1 MKTKTKIYQ
10 LFKNSSGD
18 PIVVCI
24 GTAVYNS
31 RMNDKVFTKDIIWD
45 LFNWTRWSCRIENK
59 NKAWLSGIRNGVRRK
74 GVRIFPNHYS
84 LGWVASN
91 IFFRVG
97 DKWHVAESF
106 GCGKASSFD
115 EALEKC
121 IENNK
126 FYFSSFKMFLRK
138 YQKNS

>member
-10 LFKNSSGD
+10 LFKNSSGN
-18 PIVVCI
+18 PVVVCI

-31 RMNDKVFTKDIIWD
+31 RMNDNVFTKDIIWD
-45 LFNWTRWSCRIENK
+45 LFNWTRWSYSIKGINK
-59 NKAWLSGIRNGVRRK
+59 VRLSGIRNGVRRN
-74 GVRIFPNHYS
+74 GVRIFPNQYA

-97 DKWHVAESF
+97 NKWHVAESF
-106 GCGKASSFD
+106 GWGKASSFD

-121 IENNK
+121 VENNK
-126 FYFSSFKMFLRK
+126 SYFSSFKMFLRK
-138 YQKNS
+138 YQK